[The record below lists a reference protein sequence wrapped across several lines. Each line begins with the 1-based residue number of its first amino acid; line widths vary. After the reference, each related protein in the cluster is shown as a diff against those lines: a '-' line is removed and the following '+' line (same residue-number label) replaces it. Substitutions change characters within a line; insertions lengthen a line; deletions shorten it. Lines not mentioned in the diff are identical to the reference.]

1 MFSLHIGFW
10 CRTTLGLW
18 SPLLNWFAT
27 IWLFSIISSCL
38 WSYFNLSYFLESL
51 TKRLEKKI
59 MQFQPFEKFLLRL
72 TIMNLVNFKLKRS
85 HKTKFTEKY
94 LFQFIQFYRS
104 HWNRKVSHFF
114 EMKFL
119 TKYLLN
125 RFYSNSLMSMMNNL
139 NWLFYFLDWQ
149 RFGEID

>member
-1 MFSLHIGFW
+1 MLIVVNGHVLTAHWILMPYNSRTLVAFIELICNNLTFLYHFIMSLV
-10 CRTTLGLW
+10 
-18 SPLLNWFAT
+18 LLQPVVFPRIFDKKVRKN
-27 IWLFSIISSCL
+27 IS
-38 WSYFNLSYFLESL
+38 
-51 TKRLEKKI
+51 

-72 TIMNLVNFKLKRS
+72 TIMTLVNFKLKRS

-125 RFYSNSLMSMMNNL
+125 SVYSNSLMSMMNDL
-139 NWLFYFLDWQ
+139 N
-149 RFGEID
+149 